1 MAPSKAKEYIRRSI
15 FARRISLYHLP
26 PIPAGRRRD
35 VNAGLTNNTRFMN
48 ILLTLL
54 LAGLT
59 MVGPLAIDTYL
70 PSFPAIARTFDASPL
85 LVQQTL
91 SAFLFCFAFMMLF
104 YGTLSDSFGRR
115 PVILWSLVLYIVASI
130 GGAMAPSIGVLL
142 VCRVAQG
149 LAAGAGSVVGRAI
162 VQDRFSG
169 AEAQKILSH
178 IMMVFG
184 LAPAIAPVLGGWL
197 QVSMGWR
204 AIFWFLSGFGVLMF
218 IAVQRALPESLPAK
232 DRHAFHFGVIAAN
245 YLKVLSHRQFL
256 MLSVAVG
263 CSFAGVAL
271 YIGSAAYFVMN
282 ILHLP
287 ETAFAWMFVPLISG
301 MVVGSALSGKFANK
315 FSRNAQVWIGFA
327 IMIAAGIINVAYN
340 SAFVAAVPYAVAPL
354 FIYSFG
360 LALAMTPL
368 SLIALEY
375 FPNNS
380 GLASSMQSFIQM
392 LLFALVSGLVATLLF
407 DSALKLAWGVLAS
420 LVISVIAWLLAQT
433 GKPVTH

>member
-1 MAPSKAKEYIRRSI
+1 
-15 FARRISLYHLP
+15 
-26 PIPAGRRRD
+26 
-35 VNAGLTNNTRFMN
+35 MN

-54 LAGLT
+54 LAGLS

-70 PSFPAIARTFDASPL
+70 PSFPAITQAFDASPL
-85 LVQQTL
+85 VVQQTL
-91 SAFLFCFAFMMLF
+91 SMFLFCFAFMMLF

-115 PVILWSLVLYIVASI
+115 PVILVSLVAYIIASVVA
-130 GGAMAPSIGVLL
+130 AMAPSIGVLL
-142 VCRVAQG
+142 ACRIVQG

-162 VQDRFSG
+162 VLDRFDG
-169 AEAQKILSH
+169 VAAQKILSH

-197 QVSMGWR
+197 QVAFGWR
-204 AIFWFLSGFGVLMF
+204 SIFWFLAAFGLLML
-218 IAVQRALPESLPAK
+218 VSVYRALPESLPLK
-232 DRHAFHFGVIAAN
+232 DRHPFHPGVIAKN
-245 YLKVLSHRQFL
+245 YWKVLCHHHFL
-256 MLSVAVG
+256 LLAVAVG
-263 CSFAGVAL
+263 MSFAGVAL

-301 MVVGSALSGKFANK
+301 MVIGSALSGKFAHK
-315 FSRNAQVWIGFA
+315 YSRNAQVWAGFA
-327 IMIAAGIINVAYN
+327 VMISAGVINVAYN
-340 SAFVAAVPYAVAPL
+340 ASLTAAVPWAVLPL

-368 SLIALEY
+368 SLIALAY

-392 LLFALVSGLVATLLF
+392 LLFALVSGLVAPLLF
-407 DSALKLAWGVLAS
+407 DSALKLAWGVLVT
-420 LVISVIAWLLAQT
+420 LIISVIAWMLALI
-433 GKPVTH
+433 GKPVIHD

>member
-1 MAPSKAKEYIRRSI
+1 
-15 FARRISLYHLP
+15 
-26 PIPAGRRRD
+26 
-35 VNAGLTNNTRFMN
+35 MN
-48 ILLTLL
+48 ILLTVL

-70 PSFPAIARTFDASPL
+70 PSFPAIGVAFDASPI

-91 SAFLFCFAFMMLF
+91 SMFLFCFAFMMLF

-115 PVILWSLVLYIVASI
+115 PVILVSLVLYIAASI
-130 GGAMAPSIGVLL
+130 GAALAPSIGVLL
-142 VCRVAQG
+142 ACRIVQG

-169 AEAQKILSH
+169 AAAQKILAH

-184 LAPAIAPVLGGWL
+184 LAPAIAPILGGWL
-197 QVSMGWR
+197 QVSYGWR
-204 AIFWFLSGFGVLMF
+204 SIFWFLAAFGIVMYF
-218 IAVQRALPESLPAK
+218 AVQRMLPESLAAR
-232 DRHAFHFGVIAAN
+232 DRHPFHLGVIARN
-245 YLKVLSHRQFL
+245 YWKVLCHHHFL
-256 MLSVAVG
+256 LLAIAVG
-263 CSFAGVAL
+263 MSFAGVAL

-301 MVVGSALSGKFANK
+301 MVVGSALSGKFAHK
-315 FSRNAQVWIGFA
+315 FARKTQAWMGFA
-327 IMIAAGIINVAYN
+327 VMISAGIINVAYN
-340 SAFVAAVPYAVAPL
+340 LYFTAAIPWAVLPL

-360 LALAMTPL
+360 LSLSMTPITL
-368 SLIALEY
+368 MALEY

-392 LLFALVSGLVATLLF
+392 LLFALVSGLVAPLLF
-407 DSALKLAWGVLAS
+407 DSALNLAWGVLGS
-420 LVISVIAWLLAQT
+420 LVVSLAAWLLAQT
-433 GKPVTH
+433 GKPVVH